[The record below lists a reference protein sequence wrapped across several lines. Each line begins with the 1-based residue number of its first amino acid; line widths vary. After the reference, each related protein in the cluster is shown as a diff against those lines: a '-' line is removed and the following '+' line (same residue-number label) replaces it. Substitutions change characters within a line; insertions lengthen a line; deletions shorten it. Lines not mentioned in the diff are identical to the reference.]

1 MKCLRK
7 ILVTI
12 PMASMMMFAQQADP
26 AKPADNAAQPAGAQ
40 ATTPANS
47 AGQAAQPSADR
58 QPATQADR
66 PSAQAS
72 QSTTQ
77 SAQNAGQ
84 SGASSGMTYKGTI
97 VNAECSQASA
107 LTSSRS
113 ANYADRTSAAGAD
126 ASAAPA
132 KTMDK
137 NQKSVYDMQHD
148 VMRHCPANAKA
159 TSFALLTDDGR
170 FLKLDDAGNNQ
181 VKGTSAKS
189 IKNMKVTVTGSI
201 DGETLK
207 VQSLSQD
214 TSKT

>member
-1 MKCLRK
+1 MKCLRR

-40 ATTPANS
+40 ATTPADS
-47 AGQAAQPSADR
+47 PG
-58 QPATQADR
+58 QADR
-66 PSAQAS
+66 PSAQPSAQSS

-77 SAQNAGQ
+77 SAQ
-84 SGASSGMTYKGTI
+84 SSASSGMTYKGTI

-107 LTSSRS
+107 LTSSRA
-113 ANYADRTSAAGAD
+113 ANYADRTSAASAD
-126 ASAAPA
+126 SSAAPA
-132 KTMDK
+132 KTADK

-159 TSFALLTDDGR
+159 TSFALLTDDGQ
-170 FLKLDDAGNNQ
+170 FLKLDEAGNTQ
-181 VKGTSAKS
+181 VKGTNAKS
-189 IKNMKVTVTGSI
+189 MKNMKVTVTGSVEG
-201 DGETLK
+201 DTLK
-207 VQSLSQD
+207 VQSLSQE